1 MVLFRLNNLFLDE
14 NMGISKKTI
23 RKKVQNILKK
33 EEASKNENIIKAR
46 KIDSPDPHNPLRF
59 QAFWYSHYWWIHRF
73 GFYFIAILSV
83 VGFSLGLYYR
93 LLSLMGIS
101 IVALMVVVLYVFLRF
116 LVKRDW
122 YEKLPF
128 VLKGWPDVVNHKS
141 FGGDA
146 NRTRVWRN
154 CTIKLVN
161 LPNVTLSNEEIEMRK
176 NIFFLFI
183 TNIQR
188 SFYWSSNRSSDARID
203 WEFKNNIA
211 KGSVNTIIIK
221 SLKDF
226 IERELVFIYHEF
238 KTLAKVV
245 ITMDQNEF
253 YVDEYRD
260 YEVS

>member
-1 MVLFRLNNLFLDE
+1 MA
-14 NMGISKKTI
+14 ISKKTI

-46 KIDSPDPHNPLRF
+46 KINSSDPHNPLRF
-59 QAFWYSHYWWIHRF
+59 QAFWYSRYWWIHRCF
-73 GFYFIAILSV
+73 FYLIAILSV
-83 VGFSLGLYYR
+83 TGFLWGIYYR
-93 LLSLMGIS
+93 SGALMGIS
-101 IVALMVVVLYVFLRF
+101 IVALVVVVLYVFLRF
-116 LVKRDW
+116 LAKRDW
-122 YEKLPF
+122 HEKLPF

-154 CTIKLVN
+154 CTVKLVN
-161 LPNVTLSNEEIEMRK
+161 SPNVTVSDEEIEMRK

-183 TNIQR
+183 TDVQR
-188 SFYWSSNRSSDARID
+188 SFYWQSHRSSDSRMN
-203 WEFKNNIA
+203 WEFKNDIA
-211 KGSVNTIIIK
+211 RGSVNSIIIK

-226 IERELVFIYHEF
+226 IEHELVFIHNEF
-238 KTLAKVV
+238 KTLAEVV
-245 ITMDQNEF
+245 ITVDQNEF